1 MAHNIVPDQDDSNV
15 DIGRFIHENSYLRDM
30 KEIQIGNVKVDILN
44 KKDGYVMIGEV
55 KKSSKYMES
64 ARMQLSYYLLQLKRS
79 GIDGEGVLMFPKEKK
94 RVEIKLSE
102 ETILELEN
110 VEREILKICY
120 SPHPQGPSKIVFC
133 KNCAYAEFCWS

>member
-1 MAHNIVPDQDDSNV
+1 MAHNITPDQDDSNIE
-15 DIGRFIHENSYLRDM
+15 IGRFIHENSYLRDE

-44 KKDGYVMIGEV
+44 NKDGYVMIGEV

-64 ARMQLSYYLLQLKRS
+64 ARMQLSYYLLKLKRS

-94 RVEIKLSE
+94 RVEVKLNE

-110 VEREILKICY
+110 VEKEILQICY
-120 SPHPQGPSKIVFC
+120 SSHPQEPSKIVFC